1 MSRLEKKLLE
11 LGYIK
16 INKLDYEKSVE
27 YPRVRICISLP
38 SSWFSKNN
46 IENAYIRTDRYII
59 GNEND
64 IEKLKEVFNTM
75 EKDLEELKNYV

>member
-11 LGYIK
+11 LGYVK
-16 INKLDYEKSVE
+16 LNKLDYEKCVE

-38 SSWFSKNN
+38 SSWFSKHN

-64 IEKLKEVFNTM
+64 IEKLKKVFKQM
-75 EKDLEELKNYV
+75 EKDLEELKKL